1 MNQLNQSPILQNVTC
16 PKATLKSLSQKCQYN
31 CPALTPGFSDFALSS
46 KCDTNNTCLK
56 DFDVINKRHAKVC
69 HLQDQN
75 LTNFFET
82 FCPYN
87 VGQACH
93 PPFQSKIAYKQCF
106 ANIHGESYEQTFK
119 CWSRTDQKD
128 HLFNRTLTNQGVRLR
143 INLNSVLPRNDTHFD
158 CANQSFRW
166 DTACKGPSICTLPN
180 GFSLSMKSENQY
192 TPTICGDHSFW
203 RPKCSNVLKQGD
215 CTINPDFGKGSD
227 PDFTCDLPDEFYC
240 SKSSTCIKKS
250 LTCNGLVDCFHGED
264 EAFEVCHNKSFVEA
278 ATIKCIESNRNGEDI
293 EILAVPCNGIR
304 ECRDGSDEDNC
315 ATMLHFT
322 IDTMMTCCAVA
333 VTSWWYVF
341 FLIKLKDKK
350 RRIKITLPP
359 NRKQLVKKR
368 LTGNRLAKIKNTTDY
383 TTCANI
389 MEVCNNKDD
398 ESSSFRRSV
407 KKIKDYVQRPKVYFI
422 LGPFHLIG
430 ANMDFIKDCILLYII
445 AKALGGPSTIFENY
459 TIFSS
464 VVWIMM
470 LIIVVFPTVLAGARL
485 AATPD
490 LIFGPYAVKSTK
502 HRIGFAIILLMLSPF
517 LSLIIRLKK
526 AYLDMLSRI
535 EPENKATIKERDE
548 MMTALAHHVKLELGL
563 ETVFQLFGSLLLL
576 FNALSSTR
584 TTDALNQVFND
595 INDNN
600 KTISTFILVA
610 SACWSFKSCLKA
622 HLYGLG
628 YCREH
633 CEQI

>member
-1 MNQLNQSPILQNVTC
+1 MV
-16 PKATLKSLSQKCQYN
+16 K
-31 CPALTPGFSDFALSS
+31 
-46 KCDTNNTCLK
+46 
-56 DFDVINKRHAKVC
+56 
-69 HLQDQN
+69 
-75 LTNFFET
+75 
-82 FCPYN
+82 
-87 VGQACH
+87 
-93 PPFQSKIAYKQCF
+93 
-106 ANIHGESYEQTFK
+106 
-119 CWSRTDQKD
+119 
-128 HLFNRTLTNQGVRLR
+128 
-143 INLNSVLPRNDTHFD
+143 
-158 CANQSFRW
+158 
-166 DTACKGPSICTLPN
+166 
-180 GFSLSMKSENQY
+180 
-192 TPTICGDHSFW
+192 
-203 RPKCSNVLKQGD
+203 
-215 CTINPDFGKGSD
+215 
-227 PDFTCDLPDEFYC
+227 
-240 SKSSTCIKKS
+240 
-250 LTCNGLVDCFHGED
+250 
-264 EAFEVCHNKSFVEA
+264 
-278 ATIKCIESNRNGEDI
+278 
-293 EILAVPCNGIR
+293 AVPCNGIR

-633 CEQI
+633 FPLQSKAIAAIYAFFAGTKRILTFIMFFAPPLGLFNLLRHLQAEQIPFDKGLGGFVDNNGTLQLGSDEPFKWTEPFKTGEEPILDRWNGTDLAPHYILYSTYKLKHYFFVFLALLLVQFLVICVVKLCLSQGYRQLNGLEKVIHVMECSHIASTSQEWDACRGDAQEHIKWMKRNQNEGFALLAVNFVFGILFLLPFALFSKFSSHQYSSGFHSLCFQHTRSLKDMNFFSTQLEFWNKKFKLTKMSKSGWVYQLCTWFWQP